1 MSENVSH
8 GHIRPLYRLVQIVTY
23 SIYRLLFSL
32 RTEGLEYIP
41 AEGAFIVAPNHASM
55 LDPPAVG
62 CIIKREVS
70 FFAKLELMSVPFV
83 GWFLRYARTIPVDR
97 KGFSGSAFKEIL
109 RSLESGRGIIMFPE
123 GTRTRT
129 GKFLEPK
136 TGVGMAAV
144 KAGVPVIP
152 CWIEGSFRPRPFRS
166 RITLHFLPSLHPDDI
181 SAESKK
187 EHYLLVS
194 KRVMYHIKK
203 LHEKHY
209 GRA

>member
-1 MSENVSH
+1 
-8 GHIRPLYRLVQIVTY
+8 
-23 SIYRLLFSL
+23 
-32 RTEGLEYIP
+32 
-41 AEGAFIVAPNHASM
+41 
-55 LDPPAVG
+55 
-62 CIIKREVS
+62 
-70 FFAKLELMSVPFV
+70 MSVPVV

-97 KGFSGSAFKEIL
+97 KGFSGTAFKDIL
-109 RSLESGRGIIMFPE
+109 HSLKSGRGIIMFPE

-129 GKFLEPK
+129 GEFLKPK

-152 CWIEGSFRPRPFRS
+152 CWIEGSFRSRPFHS
-166 RITLHFLPSLHPDDI
+166 QITLHFLPPFHPDDI
-181 SAESKK
+181 QAESKK

-194 KRVMYHIKK
+194 ERVMYHIRK